1 MAWSQSPWLVS
12 ISVTTALLLLAACGP
27 DLDEGAEESGTDTA
41 AEDLQCDGGDSPPPC
56 VSLDT
61 EGCLS
66 EPAGTATC
74 TSGEWTCAE
83 AFTAPKLDPE
93 ASCVT
98 PPAYDCDAD
107 PPSCSDQSLD
117 PDSCSDYVLYAPA
130 FCVDAEWTCPPG
142 YHDQGEGH
150 CNWEGSGGG

>member
-1 MAWSQSPWLVS
+1 MAWSHSSWLAS
-12 ISVTTALLLLAACGP
+12 ISTSILLLAACAP
-27 DLDEGAEESGTDTA
+27 DLEEGAEESGTDTTA
-41 AEDLQCDGGDSPPPC
+41 EEDLQCNPGDAPPPC
-56 VSLDT
+56 VGLDT

-66 EPAGTATC
+66 EPAGNATC
-74 TSGEWTCAE
+74 TSGEWTCADT
-83 AFTAPKLDPE
+83 FTAPKLDPE
-93 ASCVT
+93 ESCAT

-117 PDSCSDYVLYAPA
+117 PDSCSDYVLFAPA

-150 CNWEGSGGG
+150 CNWEGSGGA